1 MTLSRRR
8 FLHVMQLVQRL
19 PELSVRPEEVA
30 GTVLVSPLRSFP
42 LHRFYGHLWTLPCL
56 WFPA

>member
-1 MTLSRRR
+1 MTLSRCR

-19 PELSVRPEEVA
+19 PELSVRPGEVA

-42 LHRFYGHLWTLPCL
+42 LHHSYGHLSTLPRLC
-56 WFPA
+56 FPA